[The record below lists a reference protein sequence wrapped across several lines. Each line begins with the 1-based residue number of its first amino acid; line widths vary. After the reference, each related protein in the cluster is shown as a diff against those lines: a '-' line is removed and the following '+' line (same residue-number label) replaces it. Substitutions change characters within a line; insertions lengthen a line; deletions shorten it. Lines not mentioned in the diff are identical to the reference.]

1 MSAGRFTSFDHL
13 VGERDQFVRDL
24 KSELLRS
31 LQLDRQL
38 EFGRLLNRNVARPSL
53 HEESY
58 PLCWSN
64 QRSPCIKLD
73 TMFTVSA
80 NTVTLK
86 KNEATPCAV
95 VSLRIVLLVI

>member
-31 LQLDRQL
+31 LQVDRQL
-38 EFGRLLNRNVARPSL
+38 EFGRLLNRNVARLRSTKNL
-53 HEESY
+53 I
-58 PLCWSN
+58 CWSN

-80 NTVTLK
+80 STVTLK